1 MADVTGHTSY
11 KGLTAQQHN
20 DAFDVFKT
28 FLTEIKPKR
37 VLEIGTAGGG
47 LTLFIRH
54 TLNEIGLQDTPI
66 KSFDVIECQWYND
79 IRKENVEINIE
90 NIFDHSYLNLEKP
103 EKIVPFIQEEGTTL
117 VLCDGGHKIGEF
129 NMIAPFIKDG
139 DFIMAHDYVDTW
151 ENYKENY
158 VDKIWNWC
166 EIEEKYIDQV
176 SKYNNLVHYNKD
188 IFDKVVWVCKKKIA

>member
-1 MADVTGHTSY
+1 MSEVRGHTSY
-11 KGLTAQQHN
+11 KGLTAQQHD

-28 FLTEIKPKR
+28 FLNEIKPKR

-54 TLNEIGLQDTPI
+54 TLNEIGLNDTPI
-66 KSFDVIECQWYND
+66 KSFDVIECPWYDD

-103 EKIVPFIQEEGTTL
+103 ERILSYIQEEGTTL

-129 NMIAPFIKDG
+129 NMIAPLIKEG
-139 DFIMAHDYVDTW
+139 DFIMAHDYIDTW

-166 EIEEKYIDQV
+166 EIEEKYIEKV
-176 SKYNNLVHYNKD
+176 SLENNLVHYNKEN
-188 IFDKVVWVCKKKIA
+188 FDKVVWVCKQKKS